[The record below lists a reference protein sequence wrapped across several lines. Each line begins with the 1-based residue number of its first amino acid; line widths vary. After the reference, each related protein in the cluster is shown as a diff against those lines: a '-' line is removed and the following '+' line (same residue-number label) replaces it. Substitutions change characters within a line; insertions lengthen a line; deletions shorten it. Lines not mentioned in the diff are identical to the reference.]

1 MAKENLFQIQA
12 ELQDIILQLEEGEAT
27 DELIAKLGVTEENL
41 KDKIAAYLQVI
52 KRYQAD
58 VNECKQ
64 EKDRV
69 NQIQKVRNNVC
80 ERLKKMVLEAVLQFG
95 SIGKS
100 GNRVIEGSTYKVYS
114 TIRNTVV
121 VDSIYVADIIRHFV
135 SIVTEYLSSTEI
147 QEGLDLD
154 YLAKLISKYMEAEKQ
169 SNELV
174 SNEEKDKKVSVTRD
188 DLSAIETEITINL
201 RLSDLANPANF
212 NLATWI
218 GQNPHKVSVSQKIN
232 LVTLKEQY
240 KLNANLTICKPETN
254 VSLTIK

>member
-12 ELQDIILQLEEGEAT
+12 ELQDIILQLEEGEVT

-41 KDKIAAYLQVI
+41 KDKIGAYLQVI

-114 TIRNTVV
+114 TSRDTVV
-121 VDSIYVADIIRHFV
+121 VDSIYVADIIKHFV

-174 SNEEKDKKVSVTRD
+174 SNEEKDKEISVTRD

>member
-27 DELIAKLGVTEENL
+27 DELIAKLGITEENL

-114 TIRNTVV
+114 TSRNTVV
-121 VDSIYVADIIRHFV
+121 VDSIYVADIIKHFV
-135 SIVTEYLSSTEI
+135 SIVTEYLSSTEV

-154 YLAKLISKYMEAEKQ
+154 YLSKLISKYMEAEKQ

-188 DLSAIETEITINL
+188 DLGAIETEIIINL

>member
-41 KDKIAAYLQVI
+41 KDKIGAYLQVI

-114 TIRNTVV
+114 TSRNTVV
-121 VDSIYVADIIRHFV
+121 VDSIYVADIIKHFV
-135 SIVTEYLSSTEI
+135 SIVTEYLSSTEV

-174 SNEEKDKKVSVTRD
+174 SNEEKDKEISVTRD
-188 DLSAIETEITINL
+188 DLGAIETEITINL

>member
-58 VNECKQ
+58 VTECKQ

-114 TIRNTVV
+114 TSRDTVV
-121 VDSIYVADIIRHFV
+121 VDSIYVADIIKHFV
-135 SIVTEYLSSTEI
+135 SIVTEYLSSTEV

-174 SNEEKDKKVSVTRD
+174 SNEEKDKEISVTRD
-188 DLSAIETEITINL
+188 DLTAIETEITINL

>member
-41 KDKIAAYLQVI
+41 KDKIGAYLQVI

-114 TIRNTVV
+114 TSRNTVV

-135 SIVTEYLSSTEI
+135 SIVTEYLSSTEV

-174 SNEEKDKKVSVTRD
+174 SNEEKDKEISVTRD
-188 DLSAIETEITINL
+188 DLGAIETEITINL

-218 GQNPHKVSVSQKIN
+218 GQNPHKVLVSQKIN

>member
-58 VNECKQ
+58 VTECKQ

-114 TIRNTVV
+114 TSRDTVV
-121 VDSIYVADIIRHFV
+121 VDSIYVADIIKHFV
-135 SIVTEYLSSTEI
+135 SIVTEYLSSTEV

-188 DLSAIETEITINL
+188 DLTAIETEITINL

-240 KLNANLTICKPETN
+240 KLDANLTICKPETN